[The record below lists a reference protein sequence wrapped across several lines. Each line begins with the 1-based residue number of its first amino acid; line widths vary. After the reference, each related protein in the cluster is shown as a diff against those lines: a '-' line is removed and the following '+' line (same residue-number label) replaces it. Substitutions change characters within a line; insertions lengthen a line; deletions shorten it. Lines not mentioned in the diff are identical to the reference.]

1 VWRWHWLPA
10 AAQAERATGGRDDR
24 IFEQE
29 ITEISKK
36 RRGFHIEVRFSPRRS
51 HTDCGDDIW
60 LPAAAK
66 AERAT
71 VGREDRI
78 FEQEIAEIAKK
89 SRGFQIG
96 FGSSREDQDGIKML
110 DNNKNNR

>member
-1 VWRWHWLPA
+1 MALGCWRRPRLNEEQEAATA
-10 AAQAERATGGRDDR
+10 AAQAERATG
-24 IFEQE
+24 
-29 ITEISKK
+29 
-36 RRGFHIEVRFSPRRS
+36 
-51 HTDCGDDIW
+51 
-60 LPAAAK
+60 
-66 AERAT
+66 
-71 VGREDRI
+71 GREDRI